1 VTSGH
6 YTPDE
11 GLLVKVMHVA
21 ARTGKPDLATR
32 ALDVLPILAV
42 QPQEYHL
49 VAMMEAYVNAGQVP
63 QALQVLS
70 TFRTVGLV
78 PTSATAA
85 PILAV
90 LTSPELVDQ
99 AFFAL
104 EDFASQGQSVDITA
118 FNVVLEAASR
128 LNDLQRVRATQ
139 LAAADLGVVP
149 DIDTYNS
156 ALSVCASSSHRE
168 LGDTILKEMNE
179 DGISPNGATYHHLIL
194 LCATQ
199 PLYDDAF
206 YYLEKSKAEGFKP
219 REEAYRSLAIKCES
233 ERDPRYKLVV
243 DELVSLGYKLEK
255 PRETGKPRQGTQDRK
270 PRDNRPPL
278 QFRSVVE

>member
-1 VTSGH
+1 
-6 YTPDE
+6 
-11 GLLVKVMHVA
+11 
-21 ARTGKPDLATR
+21 
-32 ALDVLPILAV
+32 
-42 QPQEYHL
+42 
-49 VAMMEAYVNAGQVP
+49 
-63 QALQVLS
+63 
-70 TFRTVGLV
+70 
-78 PTSATAA
+78 
-85 PILAV
+85 
-90 LTSPELVDQ
+90 
-99 AFFAL
+99 
-104 EDFASQGQSVDITA
+104 
-118 FNVVLEAASR
+118 
-128 LNDLQRVRATQ
+128 
-139 LAAADLGVVP
+139 VP

>member
-1 VTSGH
+1 
-6 YTPDE
+6 
-11 GLLVKVMHVA
+11 MHVA
-21 ARTGKPDLATR
+21 ARTGKPELVTR
-32 ALDVLPILAV
+32 ALDVLPVLSV

-49 VAMMEAYVNAGQVP
+49 IALMEAYVNAGQVP

-90 LTSPELVDQ
+90 LTTAELVDQ

-104 EDFASQGQSVDITA
+104 EDLSSQGQPVDITA
-118 FNVVLEAASR
+118 FNAVLEAASR

-139 LAAADLGVVP
+139 LAANDLGVVP

-156 ALSVCASSSHRE
+156 ALAVCASSGHRE
-168 LGDTILKEMNE
+168 LGDTVLKELQ
-179 DGISPNGATYHHLIL
+179 DGGIKPNGTTYHHLICVCL
-194 LCATQ
+194 TQ
-199 PLYDDAF
+199 STYDDAF

-219 REEAYRSLAIKCES
+219 DEEVYRRLALKCES
-233 ERDPRYKLVV
+233 ARDPRYKLVV
-243 DELVSLGYKLEK
+243 DELQSLGYKLER
-255 PRETGKPRQGTQDRK
+255 PREQRDRK
-270 PRDNRPPL
+270 GGDRRYGDKRSSDRQPGVRFSGERRPYKVL
-278 QFRSVVE
+278 DVAE